1 MVLRSDRD
9 VERSASILAC
19 VWMLVAAIVLAAA
32 LTLAFADG
40 VASPPVPEAA
50 SASLDSSMAATAI
63 PTPSGGG
70 HRSEG
75 DPVSPGSI
83 TGVILFDSRTAAPL
97 TGIDVLCAMATDDTR
112 APGRVRSDEI
122 GQLKLHPGLWRIDA
136 SAAGFGPKDV
146 EVRVTAGMQILWL
159 QPMARLVVRVLG
171 ANRQAIP
178 GALVTLCR
186 DGDVAGESKRS
197 GDDGCVDLGRMPL
210 DQGWRVLVTHGTHEP
225 ASVGIDVV
233 PIRSEPEHLVEVVLR
248 PSTRSWTLAVCD
260 VDGLPVAGATFSV
273 SNGLGSVPA
282 IPIGTTRSDGTLAV
296 AGDWMFDDCRWM
308 FSGRAYDFR
317 LVPPRPG
324 DDQVPDVVTVTV
336 PRRSEGT
343 LSIVGSARGELRVR
357 LLAASP
363 GANGEGLLTRSMAG
377 IPVGRHSTSLPAKWP
392 IVVQCL
398 VDGALLAEQTVQVDA
413 DGWSVP
419 ITLDSPPARRVLH
432 LRSPEVAFEKVE
444 CEGEVLYA
452 RQSAFSAVPPV
463 PVHAL
468 AVEVTR
474 GHATVQVT
482 FLGGAKAM
490 IVGSPGQDD
499 AVVTCGPVPSL
510 VPTQFVMQDAVGR
523 PLVDVVVRATRRTQS
538 ELAATDAPGWLM
550 MSTGNVFRLQPG
562 PDGIVRTE
570 LPTGQYEVE
579 VALLVPRDSFGGSWP
594 AVGQREVEVLAP
606 GPARFVLQ
614 APRPRRVRIELL
626 TPQGRPAPGFWK
638 LIDGILSAEFG
649 GDSCEVWLTE
659 EAREVRVV
667 DRRGR
672 LLGAAQVTA
681 GSDPVTVKVP
691 ITEPQ

>member
-1 MVLRSDRD
+1 MMLGAVKRNLLTWMV
-9 VERSASILAC
+9 V
-19 VWMLVAAIVLAAA
+19 VAAA
-32 LTLAFADG
+32 L
-40 VASPPVPEAA
+40 VAVITVVVHSGAVDPDFPPLSPQSGDPPVAA
-50 SASLDSSMAATAI
+50 TGNSAVGGELIRIESASTDLKADTGVMLLDSGTAAHLAGLEVACSEATADDVA
-63 PTPSGGG
+63 PSMSQSD
-70 HRSEG
+70 H
-75 DPVSPGSI
+75 
-83 TGVILFDSRTAAPL
+83 L
-97 TGIDVLCAMATDDTR
+97 
-112 APGRVRSDEI
+112 GRLR
-122 GQLKLHPGLWRIDA
+122 LHPGLWRIDA

-324 DDQVPDVVTVTV
+324 DDQVPDVVTVMV

-490 IVGSPGQDD
+490 IVGSPGQAD

-606 GPARFVLQ
+606 GPERFVLQ
-614 APRPRRVRIELL
+614 APRPRRVRIDLL
-626 TPQGRPAPGFWK
+626 TPPGRPAPGFWK

-681 GSDPVTVKVP
+681 GSDPVTVRVP

>member
-1 MVLRSDRD
+1 MLGAVKRNLLTWMV
-9 VERSASILAC
+9 V
-19 VWMLVAAIVLAAA
+19 VAAA
-32 LTLAFADG
+32 L
-40 VASPPVPEAA
+40 VAVITVVVHSGAVDPDFPPLSPQSGDPPVAA
-50 SASLDSSMAATAI
+50 TGNSAVGGELIRIESASTDLKADTGVMLLDSGTAAHLAGLEVACSEATADDVA
-63 PTPSGGG
+63 PSMSQSD
-70 HRSEG
+70 H
-75 DPVSPGSI
+75 
-83 TGVILFDSRTAAPL
+83 L
-97 TGIDVLCAMATDDTR
+97 
-112 APGRVRSDEI
+112 GRLR
-122 GQLKLHPGLWRIDA
+122 LHPGLWRIDA

-324 DDQVPDVVTVTV
+324 DDQVPDVVTVMV

-490 IVGSPGQDD
+490 IVGSPGQAD

-606 GPARFVLQ
+606 GPERFVLQ
-614 APRPRRVRIELL
+614 APRPRRVRIDLL
-626 TPQGRPAPGFWK
+626 TPPGRPAPGFWK

-681 GSDPVTVKVP
+681 GSDPVTVRVP